1 MPPKKS
7 PAKSTTANKAPKQN
21 IKKVTT
27 TKASPANVKSP
38 GKFIPFR
45 MNRMHDYKRNTFYS
59 NFYSGI
65 LCTSVNRIGTTW

>member
-38 GKFIPFR
+38 GKFIHFH
-45 MNRMHDYKRNTFYS
+45 MHRTHDCKKKY
-59 NFYSGI
+59 I
-65 LCTSVNRIGTTW
+65 I